1 MDTFIKAGGIFLFIC
16 AIFHLVFPHIY
27 HWQNKVTRLGKED
40 ATAISNT
47 LKLMNYCQFILW
59 LIFAIITFFF
69 SQELLSTQLGKS
81 ILSLIVLFWI
91 IRIFLLH
98 PLYVGF
104 KTTLSK
110 WQILFFVAGLTL
122 FLIPWINVVV
132 LASR

>member
-27 HWQNKVTRLGKED
+27 HWQEKLIRLEKED
-40 ATAISNT
+40 ATSISNT

-59 LIFAIITFFF
+59 LIFAAIAFFF
-69 SQELLSTQLGKS
+69 SHELLSTQLGKF
-81 ILSLIVLFWI
+81 ILTLIVLFWI
-91 IRIFLLH
+91 IRIFLLQ
-98 PLYVGF
+98 PLYVGC

-110 WQILFFVAGLTL
+110 WQILFFMAGLTL